1 MGIGISV
8 TSKNY
13 CTKKQPGSELGGKKK
28 GGLNPSNLHFQVNIF
43 SVRNS
48 ANMLTTTIQAR

>member
-13 CTKKQPGSELGGKKK
+13 CTKKQPGSELGG
-28 GGLNPSNLHFQVNIF
+28 LNPSNLHFQVNMF
-43 SVRNS
+43 SVRNF